1 MDEMKEK
8 CFANGRIID
17 VEKGCLRPETEIWVE
32 DGRITRLSRG
42 QAPQDAVDLRGSVVM
57 PGLFN
62 VHTHIQFDS
71 TPAGAVIYA
80 SQPRFT
86 VSAVK
91 NLRKYLDSGVTYIRD
106 MGGADYVDL
115 ELRNMVRE
123 GLVPGPEMA
132 ASGKNLSA
140 TGGQSWQ
147 NGVEVDGKDACIRA
161 VREQCKKD
169 ADWIKLMASGGS
181 KTPRTS
187 RYAPQFSLEEMQT
200 VVEEANRLERG
211 VAAHAMGGESARFAA
226 MAGVTSIEHGY
237 FLEEETLDLM
247 AEKGIYYV
255 PTLAI
260 SYFLRNNRGKQGVT
274 EEMADKAERDLEV
287 QRRSLLAAR
296 ERGVVLCVGTDA
308 CSPYNDHDGTG
319 HELAAM
325 CECGLTAAEAL
336 RAATVNSAKL
346 CGVFAERGSI
356 APGKRADFAL
366 FAENPLEDIAAI
378 TRCAAVI
385 QNGKFAKNFASA
397 GENPQK
403 ND

>member
-1 MDEMKEK
+1 MEK
-8 CFANGRIID
+8 
-17 VEKGCLRPETEIWVE
+17 
-32 DGRITRLSRG
+32 
-42 QAPQDAVDLRGSVVM
+42 
-57 PGLFN
+57 
-62 VHTHIQFDS
+62 
-71 TPAGAVIYA
+71 TPA
-80 SQPRFT
+80 
-86 VSAVK
+86 SA
-91 NLRKYLDSGVTYIRD
+91 
-106 MGGADYVDL
+106 
-115 ELRNMVRE
+115 
-123 GLVPGPEMA
+123 
-132 ASGKNLSA
+132 
-140 TGGQSWQ
+140 
-147 NGVEVDGKDACIRA
+147 A

-169 ADWIKLMASGGS
+169 VDWINLMASGGS

-260 SYFLRNNRGKQGVT
+260 SYFLRNNRGKPGVT

-336 RAATVNSAKL
+336 PGGDGKQREALWRFCGAGQHCAGQAGGFCPVCRKPIGGYRSHNPLRGSDPEREVCKKL
-346 CGVFAERGSI
+346 CLCGREPRE
-356 APGKRADFAL
+356 K
-366 FAENPLEDIAAI
+366 
-378 TRCAAVI
+378 
-385 QNGKFAKNFASA
+385 
-397 GENPQK
+397 
-403 ND
+403 